1 MLQPPEISK
10 NSNASSATLRET
22 LQSLR
27 DCFKNTFAGKEE
39 EDLEGYFK
47 AAGKLAEDHKLSKSQ
62 FYTLLRSRIQ
72 TSCPLYIEI
81 GGHEDQGSS
90 LKTMYNEILYSYG
103 RENNYVRALHNLN
116 VFKPNTTSQPNEVLT
131 KVKSL
136 VIMLAK
142 TSKTEDM
149 TNFIYS
155 RLKEKM
161 LSLYPQISQQVVE
174 QEYRDKTQT
183 TANFTRIFLSLAPLN
198 IKKPLHKTKDD
209 TVLEI
214 EENPMTDEEVRH
226 DENEKEILR
235 VHVIRLSEAVVKRL
249 SGRCYKCASLTHF
262 GRDCP
267 VYKGCALAYYLYS
280 KCQQSVHLPK
290 DCRQTIDEVNL
301 VYHED
306 HVRIQLLDE
315 NKVSDSKN
323 VD

>member
-1 MLQPPEISK
+1 MATIPASKYEELEKKLEEAKLKIAELERQESSSYFSDSSLADSDERSRRKRRKYKKKRPKSKTASLRKILRQHQEILTKLGNLNKADTEETNEIKALINLLGNTNLKEALKDDDNKINLLTPDMLQPPEISK

-90 LKTMYNEILYSYG
+90 LKMMYNEILYSYG
-103 RENNYVRALHNLN
+103 RQNNYVRALHNLN

-142 TSKTEDM
+142 TSKTED
-149 TNFIYS
+149 I
-155 RLKEKM
+155 
-161 LSLYPQISQQVVE
+161 
-174 QEYRDKTQT
+174 
-183 TANFTRIFLSLAPLN
+183 
-198 IKKPLHKTKDD
+198 H
-209 TVLEI
+209 
-214 EENPMTDEEVRH
+214 
-226 DENEKEILR
+226 
-235 VHVIRLSEAVVKRL
+235 
-249 SGRCYKCASLTHF
+249 
-262 GRDCP
+262 
-267 VYKGCALAYYLYS
+267 
-280 KCQQSVHLPK
+280 
-290 DCRQTIDEVNL
+290 
-301 VYHED
+301 
-306 HVRIQLLDE
+306 
-315 NKVSDSKN
+315 
-323 VD
+323 